1 MDLLKLAGFAGLLF
15 LFLEAVGAQI
25 DKLKPW
31 IKRTI
36 IFVIMAGASV
46 GLGFAAPFAV
56 VDKVQWLVNAAGYF
70 SAEYFIFLFL
80 RNELHLSAKDFFL
93 RVFGGGT
100 PPTGGGNVPRQ

>member
-31 IKRTI
+31 LKR
-36 IFVIMAGASV
+36 VITFALMGGASV

-56 VDKVQWLVNAAGYF
+56 GVKVEWLVNSAGYF
-70 SAEYFIFLFL
+70 AAEYFIFLFL

-93 RVFGGGT
+93 RVFCGNQGGGIH
-100 PPTGGGNVPRQ
+100 GPRL

>member
-31 IKRTI
+31 LKRVI
-36 IFVIMAGASV
+36 IFALMSGASV

-56 VDKVQWLVNAAGYF
+56 VDKAGWLVNAAGYF
-70 SAEYFIFLFL
+70 AAEYFIFLFL

-93 RVFGGGT
+93 RVFGGNQ
-100 PPTGGGNVPRQ
+100 GGGIHGPRP